1 MELHAKHLRVEHGG
15 RCVLD
20 VAELRLQPGRVHALL
35 GPNGAGKSTLLNAM
49 AGLDATLCHTIT
61 LDGKPLSNWPPR
73 ELARQRALL
82 SQEHTVPF
90 DFSVQDIVEMG
101 RFPHADCPHP
111 REAHL
116 VSESLTRTGTAHLGG
131 RLLATL
137 SGGEKARVHLARV
150 LAQITALPDDQRPRW
165 LFLDEPTAAL
175 DLAHQQGVMRLLR
188 TLASQGCG
196 IVVVLHD
203 MNLAN
208 SHADQV
214 VVLAGGRIVR
224 AGASHE
230 VLQPPLIRQVWG
242 VACERVP
249 LAHPD
254 PRQREWLAFP

>member
-15 RCVLD
+15 RTVLD
-20 VAELRLQPGRVHALL
+20 VPGLRLQAGRVHALL

-49 AGLDATLCHTIT
+49 AGLNPALSHAVTLG
-61 LDGKPLSNWPPR
+61 DRPLSNWPPQ
-73 ELARQRALL
+73 ELARQRALF

-90 DFSVQDIVEMG
+90 DFSVHDIVEMG
-101 RFPHADCPHP
+101 RFPHVGCPHP

-116 VSESLTRTGTAHLGG
+116 MSESLARTEAAHLAG

-175 DLAHQQGVMRLLR
+175 DLAHQQGVMRLLS

-196 IVVVLHD
+196 VVVVLHD

-208 SHADQV
+208 SHADQI
-214 VVLAGGRIVR
+214 VVLARGRIVR
-224 AGASHE
+224 VGTSSE
-230 VLQPPLIRQVWG
+230 VLQPPLIREVWG
-242 VACERVP
+242 VACERVQLPFPP
-249 LAHPD
+249 LG
-254 PRQREWLAFP
+254 QREWLTFP